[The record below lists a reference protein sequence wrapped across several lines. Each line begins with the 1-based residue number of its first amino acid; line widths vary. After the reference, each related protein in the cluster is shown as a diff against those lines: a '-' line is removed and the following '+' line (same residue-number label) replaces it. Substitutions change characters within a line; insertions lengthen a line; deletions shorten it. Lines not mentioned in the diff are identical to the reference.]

1 MNDVDNESSMFD
13 ASSSM
18 SIQDIISDSEIDS
31 QEMKD
36 EVGGL
41 TLPRK

>member
-1 MNDVDNESSMFD
+1 MNDVDNQSSIFD
-13 ASSSM
+13 DSSSFS
-18 SIQDIISDSEIDS
+18 SIEILDDSELDS

-41 TLPRK
+41 AIPKK